1 MPPRPERQRLLPVRK
16 ISPVPDAAQAR
27 EAEAVAKV
35 DAAAPPVVQPPVE
48 AEQVYK
54 CTFTVHATKPQLRRL
69 KEFLNQEG
77 IRYE

>member
-1 MPPRPERQRLLPVRK
+1 M
-16 ISPVPDAAQAR
+16 
-27 EAEAVAKV
+27 AKV